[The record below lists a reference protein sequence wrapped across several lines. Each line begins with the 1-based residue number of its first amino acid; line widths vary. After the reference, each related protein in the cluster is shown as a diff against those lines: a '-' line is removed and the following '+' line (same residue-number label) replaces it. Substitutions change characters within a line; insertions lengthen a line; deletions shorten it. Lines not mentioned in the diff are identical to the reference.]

1 MIILTRLLTLCFLLL
16 AGQAHA
22 LTLLSE
28 DFEGSIAS
36 LRAKYAACSYDVGI
50 SWNDGQP
57 QDQDGAQKYA
67 GSFSM
72 KNHFNGTQYDP
83 QPHGGGFCDFDYPDQ
98 TKREIWITWYHRF
111 DTGFKTAGGA
121 NATPPVPGGLIGTA
135 TKGLYTFMRSPS
147 TGVVRGWVFHY
158 FYGSRQLTLS
168 AQGIADAAEGAYGT
182 ENLWHNVS
190 GWSEPDNVWTCY
202 EVQYKLNTA
211 GQANGEYRQYTTD
224 MTNGGSAILRSQ
236 YTGRRFVDG
245 TSQAPNDLAWFRTRY
260 YRQDGLG
267 DMWYDNVSVTDTRI
281 GCGTA
286 PPPPPPDITPPPAP
300 SGTPTATSST
310 PGTVTVGWSFVSA
323 SDLAGYTIRRCTGAA
338 CSPSTVAA
346 TASANATSAVITG
359 LTGGTVYGFAVNA
372 FDQTGNQS
380 GYTPT
385 VYVTVA
391 STPPS
396 SGKSLS
402 VNSSGLYV
410 LNGAQVTLLGF
421 SYFDFLDYK
430 TSDLNTMAALGY
442 NNVRVFV
449 NWRDH
454 IDATQSVC
462 TSTGALDA
470 GRLATANAFMDY
482 TESLNMTVTMV
493 ILSENS
499 STLMTDDTKRRA
511 CVTNIVNAFKT
522 RPLIKFDVVQEYNV
536 AAITWADSLA
546 ELATYISA
554 ARTECPTCLI
564 YASGTSDFPTT
575 TGIAPQDTTSALTAA
590 MKSNITSK
598 LTSGGETG
606 LAVHDYRSANW
617 WAVTGA
623 RVTAYRQHLAS
634 IGLSAIPLHFDEPC
648 RDDGYSAECDATTA
662 TQWIQSVVDGF
673 AAGAAEIVWHTNKGF
688 DLTTTMIS
696 QLTSKE
702 QAVYVGIPAALNGA
716 TTTEP
721 SLLQSYD
728 FGSALGGYMTGGI
741 ETLDTPTIASAR
753 LRATNTAAQAL
764 AVYNGSGITVPSNH
778 LLSVAVPT
786 ATGSNPLHV
795 RVGVRMQTG
804 TDYSG
809 YDCRF
814 SFNPDTVSIARKDN
828 DNPVTLVAGVSQALA
843 PGDTLWCSA
852 NGSTISLGMGSVTST
867 PILTTVDTTYSTGK
881 PYLYLNTAGEALTSL
896 ELDNLNLYEFIAESA
911 SGITA
916 GTTAVSANGSGV
928 STRTVSVTV
937 PAGNDRLLVCGTGA
951 RSTTAGNLV
960 VSGMTYNG
968 SAMTKAREDITGDLG
983 GAEFAG
989 SSIWYLLAP
998 TVTTANAVATW
1009 TGTISNIAT
1018 AWCLP
1023 LSGVDPSTPIGPV
1036 NGSFANS
1043 GAAAIS
1049 TSVTPLVDDAW
1060 VIDSTYS
1067 GNDTVN
1073 NAVSAGQVI
1082 RTNRSV
1088 TGGSTDQVS
1097 VSTEGPITPAAAT
1110 AMGWTPDSSTF
1121 YAQSVVTINPVPV
1134 VPPCTQSVSSVVASA
1149 TGATVTWDTACVP
1162 SGIRVYTGNTTADL
1176 TMASFPGGVYTRAG
1190 GWVVDNGGFVCMLA
1204 LDAQGAATSAEQQC
1218 DSVTEFVPAVDTT
1231 APTLT
1236 IAFPVGELP
1245 NGTTGTTIGVTV
1257 SEQAECRQGTSN
1269 VAYDSLPNTMAM
1281 VSLQATYAVT
1291 GLSTGTTTFY
1301 VACRDAAADPNTSA
1315 ILAVPVTVA
1324 ASTADTTPPTTVTNL
1339 AVAAISPT
1347 QIRLTHDLSTDAG
1360 GPPTYEAWVSQD
1372 DVTYARALQYAG
1384 IPADLGNLSP
1394 GGTYYV
1400 KVLAVDLSIN
1410 PAAAYSNT
1418 VTITL
1423 QNAPDT
1429 VAPSDLTNLLVLGSF
1444 QNSFALQWDVCTDDR
1459 GQAIAIIEQCQGAG
1473 CSDFDPLVVTITG
1486 QTVIVDL
1493 AAGTTYRFRGKCFD
1507 GTNSSANYSPT
1518 IEVTTTMSGQPVP
1531 RLAVPYPGGITAPG
1545 RLTGPARLAVP

>member
-1 MIILTRLLTLCFLLL
+1 MLILILWLLMVLP
-16 AGQAHA
+16 AQA

-57 QDQDGAQKYA
+57 QDQDASQKYA

-72 KNHFNGTQYDP
+72 KNNFNGTQYDTP
-83 QPHGGGFCDFDYPDQ
+83 GRGGGFCDFDYPNQ
-98 TKREIWITWYHRF
+98 SQREIWITWYHRF

-158 FYGSRQLTLS
+158 FYGSRQLAMS
-168 AQGIADAAEGAYGT
+168 AQGIADAPEGAYGT
-182 ENLWHNVS
+182 QNLFHNVAP
-190 GWSEPDNVWTCY
+190 WSEPDNIWTCY

-224 MTNGGSAILRSQ
+224 MTNGGPTTLRAQ
-236 YTGRRFVDG
+236 HTGRRWTDG
-245 TSQAPNDLAWFRTRY
+245 TSQAPSDLAWFRTRY

-267 DMWYDNVSVTDTRI
+267 DMWYDNVSVTDTRQ
-281 GCGTA
+281 GCSGTP
-286 PPPPPPDITPPPAP
+286 PPPPPPDTTPPPPP
-300 SGTPTATSST
+300 SGTPTASST
-310 PGTVTVGWSFVSA
+310 APGTAVVNWSFVSA
-323 SDLAGYTIRRCTGAA
+323 SDLAGYTIRRCTGSG
-338 CSPSTVAA
+338 CTPNTVATTA
-346 TASANATSAVITG
+346 TANATSSTITG

-380 GYTPT
+380 GFTAP
-385 VYVTVA
+385 VYVTIA
-391 STPPS
+391 STPT
-396 SGKSLS
+396 SGKTLT

-410 LNGAQVTLLGF
+410 LNGTQVKLLGF
-421 SYFDFLDYK
+421 SYFDFLDYHV
-430 TSDLNTMAALGY
+430 SDLNAMSALGY
-442 NNVRVFV
+442 NNVRVFA

-454 IDATQSVC
+454 LDGTQSIC
-462 TSTGALDA
+462 EASGALNA

-482 TESLNMTVTMV
+482 TESLNMTVSMV

-499 STLMTDDTKRRA
+499 STLMTTDAARRT
-511 CVTNIVNAFKT
+511 CVTNIVNAFET

-536 AAITWADSLA
+536 SAITWADELA
-546 ELATYISA
+546 ELATYTQA
-554 ARTECPTCLI
+554 ARTACATCLI
-564 YASGTSDFPTT
+564 YASGTSDLINTT
-575 TGIAPQDTTSALTAA
+575 WIAPQGTGATLTTE
-590 MKSNITSK
+590 MKANITSK
-598 LTSGGETG
+598 LTAGQETG

-617 WAVTGA
+617 FSVTGA
-623 RVTAYRQHLAS
+623 RATEYRQHLTSISRAS
-634 IGLSAIPLHFDEPC
+634 TPLHFDEPC

-662 TQWIQSVVDGF
+662 AQWITAPVAFF
-673 AAGAAEIVWHTNKGF
+673 AAGGAEWVFHTNKSF
-688 DLTTTMIS
+688 DLSSATMIS
-696 QLTSKE
+696 QFTAKE
-702 QAVYVGIPAALNGA
+702 LSVYVGIPAALNNS
-716 TTTEP
+716 TTTVP

-741 ETLDTPTIASAR
+741 ETNDTPVIVSGR
-753 LRATNTAAQAL
+753 LRANATGAQSV
-764 AVYNGSGITVPSNH
+764 AVYNGSGITVPQNH
-778 LLSVAVPT
+778 LLSVEVPT
-786 ATGSNPLHV
+786 ATGSNPLYV

-814 SFNPDTVSIARKDN
+814 NFNPDTVSIVRKDN
-828 DNPVTLVAGVSQALA
+828 DAVVTLVAGTSQALTA
-843 PGDTLWCSA
+843 GDTLWCSA

-916 GTTAVSANGSGV
+916 GTTAVSATGSGV

-989 SSIWYLLAP
+989 TSVWYLLAP

-1036 NGSFANS
+1036 NGGTANS
-1043 GAAAIS
+1043 GASAIS

-1067 GNDTVN
+1067 GNDVVN

-1082 RTNRSV
+1082 RTNGSV
-1088 TGGSTDQVS
+1088 TGGSTDQMS
-1097 VSTEGPITPAAAT
+1097 VSTEGPITPAAST

-1204 LDAQGAATSAEQQC
+1204 LDAQGAPTSAEQQC
-1218 DSVTEFVPAVDTT
+1218 DSVTEFVPASDTT

-1236 IAFPVGELP
+1236 IAFPLSDLP
-1245 NGTTGTTIGVTV
+1245 NGTTDATISVTV
-1257 SEQAECRQGTSN
+1257 SELAECREGTSN
-1269 VAYDSLPNTMAM
+1269 AAYASLPNTMTF
-1281 VSLQATYAVT
+1281 SGLQASYAVS
-1291 GLSTGTTTFY
+1291 GLTTGTTTFY
-1301 VACRDAAADPNTSA
+1301 VACQDTAPTPNVSA
-1315 ILAVPVTVA
+1315 TLAVPVTVA
-1324 ASTADTTPPTTVTNL
+1324 ASTADTTAPTTVTNL
-1339 AVAAISPT
+1339 AGSAISAT

-1360 GPPTYEAWVSQD
+1360 GAPTYEVWLSQD
-1372 DVTYARALQYAG
+1372 DSTYARVLQYSGAPT
-1384 IPADLGNLSP
+1384 IVENLSP
-1394 GGTYYV
+1394 GGTYYL
-1400 KVLAVDLSIN
+1400 KVLAIDLSLN
-1410 PAAAYSNT
+1410 PAAAFSNT
-1418 VTITL
+1418 VTVTTGNLI
-1423 QNAPDT
+1423 DT
-1429 VAPSDLTNLLVLGSF
+1429 VVPSDMANLRMLGSY
-1444 QNSFALQWDVCTDDR
+1444 QNSVLLSWDVCTDDK
-1459 GQAIAIIEQCQGAG
+1459 GAPVAVLEQCTGAA
-1473 CSDFDPLVVTITG
+1473 CSDFSALNIGVAG
-1486 QTVIVDL
+1486 QTLIVTL
-1493 AAGTTYRFRGKCFD
+1493 TPGTIYRFRGKCSD
-1507 GTNSSANYSPT
+1507 GTNLSVNYSN
-1518 IEVTTTMSGQPVP
+1518 IVEATTTTVGLTRP
-1531 RLAVPYPGGITAPG
+1531 RSATYLPRTP
-1545 RLTGPARLAVP
+1545 RN